1 MNKDK
6 AKKIIKA
13 TAVTLGVSYVVLNII
28 ARKKKKDS
36 TYSTPGQESERNS
49 MQGKSVKFV
58 EDASDKENADGK
70 CGHLEATGLSA
81 AATRERSFY
90 EKVVKRCLDKALS
103 FAGLV
108 ALAPIMG
115 GIALAIKIEDPGP
128 VIFTQKRVGL
138 DKQYF
143 KLHKFRSMKMSTPHD
158 VPTHKLEKPEQ
169 YITKVGGFIR
179 RHSLDELPQIWDIFL
194 GNMSVIG
201 PRPAL
206 WNQDVLTAERDKYG
220 ANDIKPGL
228 TGWAQIN
235 GRDELEIPDKAK
247 LDGEYVKNEGPAMDL
262 KCFLGSVGVFGGDKS
277 VVEGGTGEIHKEN
290 KLRPGV
296 PETDPEPDFG
306 FKKKFQIDKEKNI
319 KVLVVGA
326 GSYIGETFASFA
338 KEHYPNI
345 EVDTVGTLNGEWRDV
360 DFSAYDTIYDVA
372 GIAHADVGNVSDEVK
387 EKYYAVNTDLTLE
400 IARKAKA
407 AAEKRSNTESINK
420 EENATGEKKKTQFIF
435 MSSAIIYGDSAPY
448 GTSKMIDEDTV
459 PAPANFYGDSKW
471 QADKGVRS
479 LSSSNFNVAVLR
491 PPMIYGKGSKG
502 NYPTLAK
509 LARKLPIFPDVDNER
524 SMLYVGNLCEFLCQ
538 LMLSCEGGIYFPQ
551 NAEYTKTSEMV
562 KEIRAVAGGKKI
574 VETKALN
581 PAVKVGQKVP
591 GKIGG
596 LVDKAFGNLTYDQKL
611 STYEGIEYQRCTLSE
626 SIEKTEGNTEPHKK
640 HILVISQYFYP
651 EQFRIN
657 DMACEWVKRGY
668 KVTVLTGIPNYPMG
682 KYFEGYDLTHKRHEI
697 WNGVEIIRIPLIA
710 RGSNSIGM
718 MANYGSFVV
727 SGFFWN
733 LVNKIKAD
741 EVFIYEVSP
750 MTQALVGVQY
760 AKQHKVPCYL
770 YVTDLWPDNVEIVT
784 GIHNPAV
791 IGPINSMVNYVYKHC
806 DRIFTSSQSF
816 ISKMVER
823 GVDRD
828 KLEFWPQY
836 AEEFYKPYVPDV
848 TENLGHETGIPQD
861 DKLNIIFAGNIGY
874 AQGLGVLVEAAA
886 LLKKNNSSAR
896 FNIVGNGRYKD
907 EMLEAIHKQGVDE
920 YFNFLDRQAAEDIPK
935 FMAASDVALICLSK
949 SEVFAMTIPA
959 KTQSCMACGMP
970 ILVSAD
976 GEVGE
981 IIKDAGCG
989 LVSASGDAEG
999 LAENIIKMGNMSK
1012 AELDNLGKR
1021 SGDYFDSHFSKKM
1034 LMDRMD
1040 EILG

>member
-1 MNKDK
+1 MPSKNTKK
-6 AKKIIKA
+6 LLVATSAAVAGAFAVMGIIAKKKRPES
-13 TAVTLGVSYVVLNII
+13 VYDDRPEEKNPLEGKKVV
-28 ARKKKKDS
+28 
-36 TYSTPGQESERNS
+36 
-49 MQGKSVKFV
+49 FV
-58 EDASDKENADGK
+58 PDENDKENADGVK
-70 CGHLEATGLSA
+70 GHLEAVGDS
-81 AATRERSFY
+81 EYKGSFY
-90 EKVVKRCLDKALS
+90 DKYGKRALDVFLS
-103 FAGLV
+103 GMGLIVLSPVFAG
-108 ALAPIMG
+108 IT
-115 GIALAIKIEDPGP
+115 LAIKIDDPGP
-128 VIFTQKRVGL
+128 ALFTQKRVGKN
-138 DKQYF
+138 KQYF

-158 VPTHKLEKPEQ
+158 VPTHMLDNPDQ
-169 YITKVGGFIR
+169 YITRTGRFIR
-179 RHSLDELPQIWDIFL
+179 RHSLDEIAQLWDIFI

-235 GRDELEIPDKAK
+235 GRDELEIVDKAK

-262 KCFLGSVGVFGGDKS
+262 KCFLGSLGVFGGDSS

-306 FKKKFQIDKEKNI
+306 FKKKFVIDKEKKI

-326 GSYIGETFASFA
+326 GSYIGETFASYA
-338 KEHYPNI
+338 AEHYPNI
-345 EVDTVGTLNGEWRDV
+345 TVDTVGTLNGEWREV

-400 IARKAKA
+400 ITNKAKE
-407 AAEKRSNTESINK
+407 AAENN
-420 EENATGEKKKTQFIF
+420 TGESRPLQFVF

-459 PAPANFYGDSKW
+459 PQPANFYGDSKW
-471 QADKGVRS
+471 QADRGVRA
-479 LSSSNFNVAVLR
+479 LANEKMKVAVLR

-509 LARKLPIFPDVDNER
+509 LAKKLPIFPDVDNER

-538 LMLSCEGGIYFPQ
+538 LMLSGEGGIYFPQ

-562 KEIRAVAGGKKI
+562 REISKVAGKKM
-574 VETKALN
+574 VETKTLN
-581 PAVKVGQKVP
+581 PAVKIGQKVP

-596 LVDKAFGNLTYDQKL
+596 LVDKAFGNLTYNQKL
-611 STYEGIEYQRCTLSE
+611 SRYEGIEYQVSSLKK
-626 SIEKTEGNTEPHKK
+626 SIEKTEGTEKKVPNKK

-682 KYFEGYDLTHKRHEI
+682 KYFEGYDLTHKRHEV

-741 EVFIYEVSP
+741 EVFMFEVSP
-750 MTQALVGVQY
+750 MTQALIGVQY
-760 AKQHKVPCYL
+760 KKQHHVPLYL
-770 YVTDLWPDNVEIVT
+770 YVQDLWPENVEIVT

-791 IGPINSMVNYVYKHC
+791 IKPIASMVEHIYENCDHIFATSPSFVKEIQKRCPGEEYKV
-806 DRIFTSSQSF
+806 SY
-816 ISKMVER
+816 
-823 GVDRD
+823 
-828 KLEFWPQY
+828 WPQY
-836 AEEFYKPYVPDV
+836 AEDFYKPVKREAAI
-848 TENLGHETGIPQD
+848 ENCPEIPAD
-861 DKLNIIFAGNIGY
+861 DSFKIVFTGNIGK
-874 AQGLGVLVEAAA
+874 AQGLDILPKAATE
-886 LLKKNNSSAR
+886 LKDENIQ
-896 FNIVGNGRYKD
+896 FIIVGDGREQENFKQ
-907 EMLEAIHKQGVDE
+907 AIHDAGVENMFTMTGRQPMEHIPDMLGCCDAA
-920 YFNFLDRQAAEDIPK
+920 FLS
-935 FMAASDVALICLSK
+935 FMDNELFTK
-949 SEVFAMTIPA
+949 TIPA
-959 KTQSCMACGMP
+959 KLQSYMACGIP
-970 ILVSAD
+970 IIASAL
-976 GEVGE
+976 GESE
-981 IIKDAGCG
+981 RIISEANCG
-989 LVSASGDAEG
+989 LCSPIGNAEN
-999 LAENIIKMGNMSK
+999 LAENIKVLMNDPDIAVKGGNARK
-1012 AELDNLGKR
+1012 
-1021 SGDYFDSHFSKKM
+1021 YFEEHFEKKL
-1034 LMDRMD
+1034 LMDQID
-1040 EILG
+1040 EYLR